1 MLITTFHY
9 RRMCIRLFGPVLLAL
24 AGWACQEQAARAQQT
39 ERAAA
44 PQTNASPTTPA
55 GKDALTL
62 PGSQTDLVIGSGDLL
77 EVSVYD
83 APEFDR
89 QVRVNGEGEIS
100 LPLLGSVKITGLTI
114 RQTEQLLEQRL
125 SAGQYFTNPRV
136 SVFAK
141 EYASQGIS
149 VLGEVRKPGIY
160 PMLGVH
166 TLLDVIS
173 AAGGTTSTAG
183 NLVSITHRQ
192 APSQPEAVKYD
203 PSNNSYSNVQ
213 LLPGDTVVVSRAGI
227 VYVVGDVHLPS
238 SIVLDRPE
246 LTVLQAIAMAQGT
259 NPTAAANNAKLI
271 RKTGSGRQE
280 LPLPLKKIIAG
291 KSPDLA
297 LQADDIIFVPVST
310 GKVAAH
316 RSLEAIL
323 QTASGIAIY
332 RPY

>member
-1 MLITTFHY
+1 MRITTS
-9 RRMCIRLFGPVLLAL
+9 RGKQIWMRLFAPVLLL
-24 AGWACQEQAARAQQT
+24 AGSGCLGQAAFGQQT
-39 ERAAA
+39 QRAAA
-44 PQTNASPTTPA
+44 PETDATTPT
-55 GKDALTL
+55 GQALAL

-89 QVRVNGEGEIS
+89 QVRVDGAGEIS
-100 LPLLGSVKITGLTI
+100 LPLLGSVKIVGLTV
-114 RQTEQLLEQRL
+114 RQSEKLLEQRF
-125 SAGQYFTNPRV
+125 SAGQYFTNPLV

-149 VLGEVRKPGIY
+149 VLGEVHKPGIY

-166 TLLDVIS
+166 TLFDVIS
-173 AAGGTTSTAG
+173 AAGGTTPTAG

-192 APSQPEAVKYD
+192 APSQPEAMKYD
-203 PSNNSYSNVQ
+203 PSSNSYHNVQ

-227 VYVVGDVHLPS
+227 VYVVGDVRLPS
-238 SIVLDRPE
+238 GIVLDRPE

-259 NPTAAANNAKLI
+259 NSTAASNNAKLI
-271 RKTGSGRQE
+271 RKTTSGRQE

-291 KSPDLA
+291 KSPDWA
-297 LQADDIIFVPVST
+297 LQADDIIFVPSSA
-310 GKVAAH
+310 GKAAAR

-323 QTASGIAIY
+323 QTATGVAIY
-332 RPY
+332 HPY

>member
-1 MLITTFHY
+1 MRITTS
-9 RRMCIRLFGPVLLAL
+9 RGKQIWMRLFAPVLLL
-24 AGWACQEQAARAQQT
+24 AGSGCLGQAAFGQQT
-39 ERAAA
+39 QRAAA
-44 PQTNASPTTPA
+44 PETDATTPT
-55 GKDALTL
+55 GQALAL

-89 QVRVNGEGEIS
+89 QVRVDGAGEIS
-100 LPLLGSVKITGLTI
+100 LPLLGSVKIVGLTV
-114 RQTEQLLEQRL
+114 RQSEKLLEQRF
-125 SAGQYFTNPRV
+125 SAGQYFTNPLV

-149 VLGEVRKPGIY
+149 VLGEVHKPGIY

-166 TLLDVIS
+166 TLFDVIS
-173 AAGGTTSTAG
+173 AAGGTTPTAG

-203 PSNNSYSNVQ
+203 PSSNSYHNVQ

-227 VYVVGDVHLPS
+227 VYVVGDVRLPS
-238 SIVLDRPE
+238 GIVLDRPE

-259 NPTAAANNAKLI
+259 NSTAASNNAKLI
-271 RKTGSGRQE
+271 RKTTSGRQE

-291 KSPDLA
+291 KSPDWA
-297 LQADDIIFVPVST
+297 LQADDIIFVPSSA
-310 GKVAAH
+310 GKAAAR

-323 QTASGIAIY
+323 QTATGVAIY
-332 RPY
+332 HPY